1 MPGTT
6 DVRLDSTGMT
16 CAACAT
22 RVERQLNRLLR
33 VNLGNLLR
41 AFADDA
47 AALPAALPGLLD
59 PIVAGGAMAA
69 SSVLM
74 VGNSLRP
81 ARFRA

>member
-22 RVERQLNRLLR
+22 RVERRLNRLLR
-33 VNLGNLLR
+33 VIRGNLLR

-47 AALPAALPGLLD
+47 AALPGLID

-69 SSVLM
+69 SSVHVL
-74 VGNSLRP
+74 GSSLRP

>member
-22 RVERQLNRLLR
+22 RVERRLNRLLR
-33 VNLGNLLR
+33 VIRGNLFR
-41 AFADDA
+41 MFADDA
-47 AALPAALPGLLD
+47 AALPGLLV
-59 PIVAGGAMAA
+59 PIVAGGAVAA